1 MKFEEIS
8 LKHMVEMH
16 VVSEG
21 TTFESKPGTC

>member
-16 VVSEG
+16 VSEG
-21 TTFESKPGTC
+21 TTFESKPGKC